1 MTIYTVTIYEW
12 FYLEKYTNQMPSFFK
27 ASLFCFIRGIE
38 ILLFVTILQ
47 VRIIPKNPKIEGM
60 IWRRAPTLGQLK
72 KIDEGVIQKISLK
85 GKLSLFVDNNWIF
98 IYSVANIMIMLFA
111 IKEIVTNSTILLP
124 VSCQTGSAFN

>member
-60 IWRRAPTLGQLK
+60 I
-72 KIDEGVIQKISLK
+72 
-85 GKLSLFVDNNWIF
+85 
-98 IYSVANIMIMLFA
+98 
-111 IKEIVTNSTILLP
+111 
-124 VSCQTGSAFN
+124 

>member
-60 IWRRAPTLGQLK
+60 IYTRVRHSTNFQR
-72 KIDEGVIQKISLK
+72 
-85 GKLSLFVDNNWIF
+85 IF
-98 IYSVANIMIMLFA
+98 R
-111 IKEIVTNSTILLP
+111 
-124 VSCQTGSAFN
+124 

>member
-60 IWRRAPTLGQLK
+60 IWKGATTLGQLK
-72 KIDEGVIQKISLK
+72 KFDEGVAPKKSYWKANFRFLLIII
-85 GKLSLFVDNNWIF
+85 GFLF
-98 IYSVANIMIMLFA
+98 
-111 IKEIVTNSTILLP
+111 IL
-124 VSCQTGSAFN
+124 

>member
-60 IWRRAPTLGQLK
+60 IYTRVRHSTNFQRIFRG
-72 KIDEGVIQKISLK
+72 GIQKISLK

-98 IYSVANIMIMLFA
+98 IYSVANIIIMVFA
-111 IKEIVTNSTILLP
+111 IKEIVTNSSVLLP
-124 VSCQTGSAFN
+124 VSGQTGSAFD

>member
-1 MTIYTVTIYEW
+1 MQSFKWREILPVFQVVCSLIMTIYTVTIYEW

-72 KIDEGVIQKISLK
+72 KIDEGVAPKKS
-85 GKLSLFVDNNWIF
+85 
-98 IYSVANIMIMLFA
+98 Y
-111 IKEIVTNSTILLP
+111 
-124 VSCQTGSAFN
+124 